1 MMKKH
6 NQYENEQSVYY
17 SVIFEDYTRNIFF
30 GSGRIQQIGNIGVFK
45 I

>member
-6 NQYENEQSVYY
+6 NQYENEQSVYN
-17 SVIFEDYTRNIFF
+17 SVIFEDSTRNICF
-30 GSGRIQQIGNIGVFK
+30 GSGRIQQIGNTGVFD